1 MAVPS
6 DIKLSIYNG
15 ALQRLGSRELA
26 SLTENRE
33 PRRVLDGHWGP
44 DNRVVKEALEKGDW
58 NFATRSVQGIYS
70 TTIEPD
76 FGFRRAYDK
85 PVDLRR
91 LTTLSP
97 DDRFSAP
104 LVATQY
110 SDEAGFWFTDLD
122 MLYIRYVS
130 DDTDYGLDAVRWT
143 EAFRNYLECDLAW
156 KSCERITNASTK
168 RDRIERDRMNALRAS
183 KSLDGMADG
192 VKFLPQGSWSRARR
206 SSRHG

>member
-26 SLTENRE
+26 SLAENRE

-44 DNRVVKEALEKGDW
+44 ENRVVKEALEKGDW
-58 NFATRSVQGIYS
+58 NFATRTVQGIYS
-70 TTIEPD
+70 TTIEPS

-91 LTTLSP
+91 LTTLSV

-104 LVATQY
+104 LTAAQY
-110 SDEAGFWFTDLD
+110 SDEAGFWFTDYD

-130 DDTDYGLDAVRWT
+130 DDTDYGLDASRWT
-143 EAFRNYLECDLAW
+143 EAFRTYLECDLAW
-156 KSCERITNASTK
+156 KACERITNASSK
-168 RDRIERDRMNALRAS
+168 RDRIERDRMNAL
-183 KSLDGMADG
+183 KSARSIDGMAEG
-192 VKFLPQGSWSRARR
+192 VKFLPRGSWVR
-206 SSRHG
+206 SRHG